1 MLQSK
6 THFNTTSAFVLNSLS
21 IFLFFSVCLQI
32 IAGLLIYAQLVFENW
47 FSLWD
52 CFLVSKETIFEF
64 PDWLKKVSFCEKFLK
79 TCLFHKK
86 WEKNSGKVEENSG
99 NGRKHSENSK
109 MTQKLGKKLRKWQ
122 IKTHWTRQHDS
133 NARASEMDLWS
144 YLVNRRLYYIITCTS
159 RELNSWSSVSYNAFL
174 LRTNQISIA
183 KISIFLT

>member
-52 CFLVSKETIFEF
+52 CFLVIKETIFEF

-109 MTQKLGKKLRKWQ
+109 KTQKLGKKTQEMADKNTLDQAARFKCPGIWNGSL
-122 IKTHWTRQHDS
+122 ILFSKSPTLLYNHVHVSWT
-133 NARASEMDLWS
+133 
-144 YLVNRRLYYIITCTS
+144 
-159 RELNSWSSVSYNAFL
+159 
-174 LRTNQISIA
+174 
-183 KISIFLT
+183 K